1 MVLKYVDA
9 GTSYIYCIYL
19 KQLLEHCARPHNCL
33 LLGCLFCLEKDYIMR
48 FCLWPREVMR
58 SVESIL
64 QKTSQF
70 YWIFLTLC
78 FVFFLPCIQ
87 MEGLLQCVRL
97 LISSGNLWYN
107 FFFLNFR
114 NTVTKFSLKH
124 CSLIH
129 SASFLNLIL
138 IWSCVQLHKDSGLGF
153 IICKTILKNPEVLAE
168 YASNQNCAAKSS

>member
-1 MVLKYVDA
+1 MQEHPTYIACISNNFWSTVLDHTTVFYLDA
-9 GTSYIYCIYL
+9 CFAW
-19 KQLLEHCARPHNCL
+19 K
-33 LLGCLFCLEKDYIMR
+33 KDYIMR
-48 FCLWPREVMR
+48 LWPREVMR

-97 LISSGNLWYN
+97 LVSSGNLWYN